1 MALALPCGSHEMK
14 IGVRIVPCL
23 WFDHQAEEA
32 ALFYTEVFPDSKI
45 VAISRFGEAGHE
57 VHGRP
62 SGSVMTVAFE
72 LDGQPFTALN
82 GGPVFKFNE
91 AVSLQV
97 FCDTQQEV
105 DDYWD
110 KLRNGGDDK
119 AQQCGW
125 LKDKY
130 NVSWQVVPRAM
141 VDMVMDPDHAKSQR
155 VFAAVMNM
163 KKLHIPSLERAFL
176 G

>member
-1 MALALPCGSHEMK
+1 
-14 IGVRIVPCL
+14 
-23 WFDHQAEEA
+23 
-32 ALFYTEVFPDSKI
+32 
-45 VAISRFGEAGHE
+45 
-57 VHGRP
+57 
-62 SGSVMTVAFE
+62 
-72 LDGQPFTALN
+72 
-82 GGPVFKFNE
+82 
-91 AVSLQV
+91 
-97 FCDTQQEV
+97 
-105 DDYWD
+105 
-110 KLRNGGDDK
+110 
-119 AQQCGW
+119 CGW